1 MLIEILLLIGV
12 GALAGLIAGLL
23 GVGGGTIIVPALI
36 FLFQFSNTNT
46 DLMVQMS
53 VATSMACI
61 VITSISSTYAHHQ
74 RNGVMWNLVKSI
86 GMGIPLGALF
96 GVVLVN
102 LISGFI
108 LKILIVIFMIYIS
121 INMLSSKIQVTKNM
135 TLQNTNHF
143 FPGSIIGF
151 LSIPLGIGGGT
162 FTVPYL
168 KSLGH
173 DIRKSIGT
181 SAACGIVIA
190 VTATILFSLPIEL
203 ASLQLNENLIYWPGV
218 FWISFSSIIF
228 SRLGARLTYII
239 KEDLLKKI
247 FGVFIFIVAIFLII

>member
-36 FLFQFSNTNT
+36 FLFQFSDTNT

-121 INMLSSKIQVTKNM
+121 INMLSRKIQVTKNM

-151 LSIPLGIGGGT
+151 LSVPLGIGGGT

-190 VTATILFSLPIEL
+190 VIATILFSLPIEL

-228 SRLGARLTYII
+228 SRLGARLTYLI
-239 KEDLLKKI
+239 KEDLLKRI
-247 FGVFIFIVAIFLII
+247 FGVFVFIIAIFLII

>member
-36 FLFQFSNTNT
+36 FLFQFSDTNN

-86 GMGIPLGALF
+86 GIGIPLGALF

-121 INMLSSKIQVTKNM
+121 INMLTSKIQATKNI

-228 SRLGARLTYII
+228 SRLGARLTYLI
-239 KEDLLKKI
+239 KEDLLKRI
-247 FGVFIFIVAIFLII
+247 FGVFVFIIAIFLII

>member
-36 FLFQFSNTNT
+36 FLFQFSDTNT

-61 VITSISSTYAHHQ
+61 VITSTSSTYAHHQ
-74 RNGVMWNLVKSI
+74 RNGVIWNLVKSI

-228 SRLGARLTYII
+228 SRLGARLTYLI

-247 FGVFIFIVAIFLII
+247 FGVFIFIVAVFLVI

>member
-12 GALAGLIAGLL
+12 GAIAGLIAGLL
-23 GVGGGTIIVPALI
+23 GIGGGTIIVPALI
-36 FLFQFSNTNT
+36 FLFEFSDRDTE
-46 DLMVQMS
+46 LIVQIS

-74 RNGVMWNLVKSI
+74 KNGVMWNLFKSI
-86 GMGIPLGALF
+86 SVGIPIGAILGVL
-96 GVVLVN
+96 LVN

-121 INMLSSKIQVTKNM
+121 INMLTSKIKVPKNIV
-135 TLQNTNHF
+135 LQNTNYF
-143 FPGSIIGF
+143 FSGSIIGF

-173 DIRKSIGT
+173 DIRKAIGT

-190 VTATILFSLPIEL
+190 VTATIFFNLPIEL
-203 ASLQLNENLIYWPGV
+203 ASLQLNDNLIYWPGV

-228 SRLGARLTYII
+228 SRLGARLTYLIN
-239 KEDLLKKI
+239 EELLKRI
-247 FGVFIFIVAIFLII
+247 FGVFMFIVAIFLII

>member
-1 MLIEILLLIGV
+1 MLIEILLLISV
-12 GALAGLIAGLL
+12 GAIAGLIAGLL

-36 FLFQFSNTNT
+36 FLFEFTNTNT
-46 DLMVQMS
+46 DQIVQMS

-74 RNGVMWNLVKSI
+74 KDGVMWSLVKSI
-86 GMGIPLGALF
+86 GLGIPLGAMF

-102 LISGFI
+102 IISGFF
-108 LKILIVIFMIYIS
+108 LKILIVIFMIYIG
-121 INMLSSKIQVTKNM
+121 INMFSSKIKVNKNV

-143 FPGSIIGF
+143 FPGSMIGF

-168 KSLGH
+168 RSLGH

-190 VTATILFSLPIEL
+190 LTATIFFSMPIQL

-228 SRLGARLTYII
+228 TRLGARLTYII

-247 FGVFIFIVAIFLII
+247 FGVFILIVAVFLVI

>member
-12 GALAGLIAGLL
+12 GAAAGLVAGLL

-36 FLFQFSNTNT
+36 FLFEFSNTNT

-74 RNGVMWNLVKSI
+74 KKGVMWDLVKSI
-86 GMGIPLGALF
+86 GIGIPLGAIF
-96 GVVLVN
+96 GVLLVS

-108 LKILIVIFMIYIS
+108 LKILIVIFMICIG
-121 INMLSSKIQVTKNM
+121 INMLSTKINVTKNIM
-135 TLQNTNHF
+135 LKNTNHF

-168 KSLGH
+168 KSLGY
-173 DIRKSIGT
+173 DIRKAIGT

-190 VTATILFSLPIEL
+190 VTATIFFSLPIEL

-228 SRLGARLTYII
+228 SRLGARLTYLI
-239 KEDLLKKI
+239 KEDFLRRI
-247 FGVFIFIVAIFLII
+247 FGIFIFIVAIFLVI